1 MYNKFSTN
9 LRSGIIQWIGD
20 IIFVPC
26 DNSNTMWLLIDLEK
40 NEYRAFYSFN
50 RLRNEIG
57 LHKSF
62 DKPALPTRIGSKYEI
77 RQVELDDRI

>member
-1 MYNKFSTN
+1 
-9 LRSGIIQWIGD
+9 
-20 IIFVPC
+20 
-26 DNSNTMWLLIDLEK
+26 MWLLIDLEK
-40 NEYRAFYSFN
+40 KEYKVFYTFN

-62 DKPALPTRIGSKYEI
+62 DKPALPTRIGSRYEI